1 MRLHHFDIQLFI
13 IESSHGEMFLSIH
26 FIFDQS
32 VITFD
37 KRCKSSEIVD
47 IRHEVPEIELLLLYV
62 CTYKMKNWLI
72 IIEKYNFAH

>member
-1 MRLHHFDIQLFI
+1 
-13 IESSHGEMFLSIH
+13 MFLSTH

-37 KRCKSSEIVD
+37 KRCLSWEIVK
-47 IRHEVPEIELLLLYV
+47 IRHEVPEIELLLLFV
-62 CTYKMKNWLI
+62 CSYKMKNWLI